1 MPLLEDKSKWSGL
14 VLSRPSLDWNS
25 FVLLRSYTI
34 PRDNVWIIFLLIKK
48 NYFESVK
55 SMKKSWRSYKIKN
68 ENINRD
74 LFIHSFNYKFIH
86 IYLQC

>member
-1 MPLLEDKSKWSGL
+1 
-14 VLSRPSLDWNS
+14 
-25 FVLLRSYTI
+25 
-34 PRDNVWIIFLLIKK
+34 
-48 NYFESVK
+48 
-55 SMKKSWRSYKIKN
+55 MKKSWRSYNIKN